1 MIELAGERVRLR
13 TIGFADVDALVEVAD
28 ADPASFGGGGEERR
42 QRLRKQVERNP
53 TLEDGGFLALVV
65 EVEDRVIGEVQARA
79 PNNAFPPGVCEIGI
93 SLLPAARGHGY
104 GREAVALFT
113 EHLLGTGVARIQAST
128 AVANRAMGL
137 LLERVGYC
145 FEGVLREFA
154 PTEGGGRDDYV
165 MYAATAGTWRRAG

>member
-1 MIELAGERVRLR
+1 MSAYGSARSVSEY
-13 TIGFADVDALVEVAD
+13 VDALVEVAD